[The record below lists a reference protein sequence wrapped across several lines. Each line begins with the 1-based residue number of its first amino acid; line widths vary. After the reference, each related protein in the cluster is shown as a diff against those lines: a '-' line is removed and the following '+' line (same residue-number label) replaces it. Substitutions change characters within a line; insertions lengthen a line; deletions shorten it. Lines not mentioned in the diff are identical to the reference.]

1 MGLNQDLKILLKR
14 RDELMCKVNGIDQ
27 RLREIYVK
35 KKFYEY
41 GLKGGEIISVNGTQF
56 QIAYFKETCLL
67 NNLNDRFVYLYGRKV
82 EKDSILHKTLVCL
95 HNLPTTYTLIKKA
108 KEI

>member
-1 MGLNQDLKILLKR
+1 MGLNQDLKLLLRR
-14 RDELMCKVNGIDQ
+14 RDELMYKVNGIDQ

-56 QIAYFKETCLL
+56 QIASFREICLL

-82 EKDSILHKTLVCL
+82 KENGELLDTFVCL

-108 KEI
+108 KEM